1 MFSTKLSE
9 VIIPH
14 FLFFLVYNIEILLHL
29 QGKFGGLPSVC
40 YTLTT
45 IGSIDKVEEKSFTL
59 PIHLESEDPVIFL
72 FLVTFSTLGI
82 LGNAST
88 LGIIICAKYFHK
100 PPFMV
105 IGTLAL
111 ADLVSLFQYLSELI
125 VVKLD
130 KEIHDQYNQLF
141 MTLIFT
147 TAHASASHVV
157 LLIGLRYYFVV
168 TPLRARTKRSRV
180 VNVASSLLWV
190 FSVIFGLIYYAV
202 RFNVQT
208 KDVGTVVLFFRGYL
222 LCVPCIF
229 MGVFHC
235 RKINNLRNS
244 LNYCRISRQVR
255 QMSAMILVI
264 MSIYILSATFF
275 PIAFSLHYYRVLKLR
290 ESKSIHV
297 IARTL
302 WLTNLSANPLIYFIY
317 SPKVRQR
324 VSLILRR
331 KSFQQTTLERSSN
344 RTLSMTRIC

>member
-1 MFSTKLSE
+1 M
-9 VIIPH
+9 
-14 FLFFLVYNIEILLHL
+14 
-29 QGKFGGLPSVC
+29 QGEFGLPNFSFC
-40 YTLTT
+40 NTLTNIRST
-45 IGSIDKVEEKSFTL
+45 DKVEEEERSFTL
-59 PIHLESEDPVIFL
+59 PIHLESEDSVIFL
-72 FLVTFSTLGI
+72 FLVIFTTLGI
-82 LGNAST
+82 LGNCST

-111 ADLVSLFQYLSELI
+111 ADLGSLLQYLSQLI
-125 VVKLD
+125 VARLD
-130 KEIHDQYNQLF
+130 KELQDQYTELF

-168 TPLRARTKRSRV
+168 TPLRARTKRSRAV
-180 VNVASSLLWV
+180 IVASSLLWV

-202 RFNVQT
+202 RFNVNN

-229 MGVFHC
+229 MGVFHA

-255 QMSAMILVI
+255 QMSAMVLVI
-264 MSIYILSATFF
+264 MSIYILSAAFF
-275 PIAFSLHYYRVLKLR
+275 PVAFSLRYYKVLNLH
-290 ESKSIHV
+290 ESKSIHI

-302 WLTNLSANPLIYFIY
+302 
-317 SPKVRQR
+317 
-324 VSLILRR
+324 
-331 KSFQQTTLERSSN
+331 
-344 RTLSMTRIC
+344 